1 LIPICLLEDV
11 GVSVSF
17 LQLIEH
23 DPKVFVVRGKLSDHS
38 GELTIEFFVRFQHLA
53 QSDKSSHDGD
63 VYFDGLFAV
72 QQFSTVDSMA
82 TVSCNLLI

>member
-1 LIPICLLEDV
+1 LCECLLIRSRVLFESDLPP
-11 GVSVSF
+11 GRRWCF
-17 LQLIEH
+17 RQLPQFIEH

-38 GELTIEFFVRFQHLA
+38 GELTIE
-53 QSDKSSHDGD
+53 
-63 VYFDGLFAV
+63 YFDGLFAV

>member
-1 LIPICLLEDV
+1 
-11 GVSVSF
+11 
-17 LQLIEH
+17 
-23 DPKVFVVRGKLSDHS
+23 VRGKLSDHS
-38 GELTIEFFVRFQHLA
+38 GELTIKFFVRFQHVA

>member
-38 GELTIEFFVRFQHLA
+38 GELTIKFFVRFQHVA
-53 QSDKSSHDGD
+53 QSRQK
-63 VYFDGLFAV
+63 LA
-72 QQFSTVDSMA
+72 
-82 TVSCNLLI
+82 